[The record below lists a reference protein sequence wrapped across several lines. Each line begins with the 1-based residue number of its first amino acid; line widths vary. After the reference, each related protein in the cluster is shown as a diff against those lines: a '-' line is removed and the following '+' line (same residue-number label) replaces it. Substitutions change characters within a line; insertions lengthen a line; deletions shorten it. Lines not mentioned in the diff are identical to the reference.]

1 MANNESELSD
11 GEAMSGRAYLSRLA
25 WLPIPLLLV
34 TIIVLWAADL
44 RTAHESPFLLAI
56 LNLVFSMLIPLLVA
70 CLVGRSFLCRG
81 TPGLLMLGCGVV
93 LWGCAAMVVVIAA
106 LVATGGTP
114 LNMQAIAPIHNLC
127 VWLSAACHLGGAILS
142 MRSGRTLRR
151 RGLWLD
157 SGYAL
162 ALGVAGLLTLA
173 TFAGWLPIFFHQGEG
188 GTLVRQLVLGSAIAM
203 FALTAVLLWE
213 QNRPLPSPFAY
224 WYTLALLLIAAG
236 LFGILNEKVHAS
248 SLSWTGRAAVYLSGV
263 YMLAAAVA
271 SMREPATR
279 TISLG
284 QPSREA
290 RYPYGMAITLVLAA
304 TAVRLAFLTALG
316 THVAFITFYPAV
328 MLAALYGGLRAGM
341 LAMVLSAILAD
352 YFWIEPTWSLS
363 GTSPVDW
370 LSMAVFILSCT
381 MISWITEAMRHAQ
394 TRAVRAEAETRVAT
408 ERVQAA
414 ETLRESEHFKQAVLD
429 SLPAHI
435 AVLDHDGRIVAVNA
449 SWRRFARENGHPGDQ
464 GIAAGADYVQ
474 VCRRAI
480 AAGDLLARDALEGIE
495 AVLSGS
501 RQQFVLEYPCH
512 SPARQRWFLMHV
524 VPAPSAL
531 GHAANATQRRG
542 AVITHLDISQRKQA
556 EDAVRESETMYRS
569 LFGHMLDGFAY
580 CQMLYDD
587 QGRPDDFIYLE
598 VNDAF
603 ARLTN
608 LENVTGKRVT
618 QVVPGIRGA
627 HPELFEIYGRV
638 AQTGRSER
646 FEIDFRPLN
655 RWLSVSVYSPA
666 RNYFVAVFDNISDR
680 KHAEE
685 TLRASEQRLKR
696 SQEIAHLGSWELD
709 LQADRLTWS
718 DEVYRIFGLQPQEF
732 GATYQAFLER
742 VHPDD
747 RAAVDAAYGSSVREG
762 RSMYEIEHRVLRQ
775 PGDEI
780 RWVSER
786 CFHIRDASGQII
798 RSTGM
803 VLDITDRKRMEESLR
818 EAKATAEAASNAKD
832 HFLAVLSHELR
843 NPLNPVLA
851 TATMLHKD
859 PRFDADIRE
868 QLEVICRNAELEAR
882 LIDDLLDVTRIARG
896 KIELERR
903 PIELCTVIRRAA
915 EVCMPDIGARKLKFG
930 VDLGPVPYWVDADA
944 ARLQQVF
951 WNLINNAVK
960 FTPLAGCVEIRCRH
974 DADAHVVVEVTDNG
988 KGIEPDMLPR
998 LFDAFEQGER
1008 HTTRQFGG
1016 LGLGLTISRTLV
1028 ELHGGTLTA
1037 GSQGK
1042 GKGATFTVR
1051 LPMLPI
1057 GAAVPIA
1064 ATNPNAPLPAMP
1076 ARSLRI
1082 LLVEDH
1088 GDTAVIMKRLL
1099 AADGHQVETATDVAT
1114 ALKLVQNQTFDL
1126 LLSDLGLPDGSGL
1139 DLIRAIRHSGSKL
1152 PGIALSGYGQE
1163 QDVQQSHDAGF
1174 VIHLVKPVS
1183 LPKLAEAITR
1193 AVGDSAGVAVTIT

>member
-1 MANNESELSD
+1 
-11 GEAMSGRAYLSRLA
+11 MSGRAYLNRLA

-34 TIIVLWAADL
+34 AMVVLWSADL
-44 RTAHESPFLLAI
+44 RTAHESPLLLAV

-70 CLVGRSFLCRG
+70 CLIGRSFLRRG
-81 TPGLLMLGCGVV
+81 APGLLMLGCGLV

-106 LVATGGTP
+106 LVATGGKP

-151 RGLWLD
+151 TGLWLD

-188 GTLVRQLVLGSAIAM
+188 GTMVRQLVLGSAIAM

-248 SLSWTGRAAVYLSGV
+248 YLSWTGRASVYLSGV

-279 TISLG
+279 AMCLG

-290 RYPYGMAITLVLAA
+290 RYPYGMAITFVLAA
-304 TAVRLAFLTALG
+304 TAVRLAFLPALG
-316 THVAFITFYPAV
+316 MRVAFITFYPAV

-341 LAMVLSAILAD
+341 LATVLSAVLAD
-352 YFWIEPTWSLS
+352 YFWIEPAWSLS
-363 GTSPVDW
+363 GTPPADW

-381 MISWITEAMRHAQ
+381 MISWITEAMHHAQ
-394 TRAVRAEAETRVAT
+394 TRAVRAETETRVAT

-414 ETLRESEHFKQAVLD
+414 EALRESEHFKQAVLD

-435 AVLDHDGRIVAVNA
+435 AVLDHDGRIVTVNA
-449 SWRRFARENGHPGDQ
+449 SWRRFARENDHPDDQ

-474 VCRRAI
+474 VCRRSI
-480 AAGDLLARDALEGIE
+480 SAGDLLARDALEGIE

-512 SPARQRWFLMHV
+512 SPAQQRWFLMHV
-524 VPAPSAL
+524 VPTPSVIGRAVRAPE
-531 GHAANATQRRG
+531 RCG
-542 AVITHLDISQRKQA
+542 AVITHLDITQRKQA
-556 EDAVRESETMYRS
+556 EEAMRESEATYRS

-587 QGRPDDFIYLE
+587 QGRPDDFVYLE

-603 ARLTN
+603 ARLTG
-608 LENVTGKRVT
+608 LEDVTGKRVT
-618 QVVPGIRGA
+618 QVIPGVKDA
-627 HPELFEIYGRV
+627 HPELLEAYGRV

-646 FEIDFRPLN
+646 FEIDFRLLN

-666 RNYFVAVFDNISDR
+666 RNYFVSVFDNITDR
-680 KHAEE
+680 KHSEE
-685 TLRASEQRLKR
+685 TLRDNERRLKR
-696 SQEIAHLGSWELD
+696 SQKIAHLGSWELD
-709 LQADRLTWS
+709 LLTDRLTWS
-718 DEVYRIFGLQPQEF
+718 DEVYRIFGLRPQEF
-732 GATYQAFLER
+732 GATYETFLER

-762 RSMYEIEHRVLRQ
+762 RSTYEIEHRVLRR

-786 CFHIRDASGQII
+786 CFHSRDASGKII

-803 VLDITDRKRMEESLR
+803 VLDITERKRLEESLR
-818 EAKATAEAASNAKD
+818 EAKATAEAASSAKD

-851 TATMLHKD
+851 AASMLHKD
-859 PRFDADIRE
+859 PRFDADIHE

-882 LIDDLLDVTRIARG
+882 LIDDLLDVTRIVRG
-896 KIELERR
+896 KLVLERR

-915 EVCMPDIGARKLKFG
+915 EVCMRDIEARKLEFG
-930 VDLGPVPYWVDADA
+930 IDLGPVPYWVDADA

-960 FTPLAGCVEIRCRH
+960 FTPPGGCVGIRCGRN
-974 DADAHVVVEVTDNG
+974 ADGHVVVEVTDSG
-988 KGIEPDMLPR
+988 KGIEPELLPR

-1016 LGLGLTISRTLV
+1016 LGLGLTISKTLV
-1028 ELHGGTLTA
+1028 QLHGGTLTA
-1037 GSQGK
+1037 GSEGK

-1051 LPMLPI
+1051 LPMLPVET
-1057 GAAVPIA
+1057 AVPVVA
-1064 ATNPNAPLPAMP
+1064 ANPEAPLPVAQ

-1088 GDTAVIMKRLL
+1088 SDTAMIMKRLL
-1099 AADGHQVETATDVAT
+1099 SADGHQVETATDVAT
-1114 ALKLVQNQTFDL
+1114 ALKLIESQTFDL

-1139 DLIRAIRHSGSKL
+1139 DLMRAIRHRGLKL
-1152 PGIALSGYGQE
+1152 PGIALSGYGQQ

-1174 VIHLVKPVS
+1174 VIHLVKPVNS
-1183 LPKLAEAITR
+1183 QKLEEAISK
-1193 AVGDSAGVAVTIT
+1193 AVGDAKGDAVTMN